1 MTGLILLQTEPA
13 APIAAGSSPA
23 PTSLTVIDM
32 AAQGGWIM
40 IILVLMFILAAY
52 IFIERYITINRAK
65 REDKRF
71 MKEIRESMRNGR
83 LDAALTLCR
92 NTNSPVSRMVEKGLI
107 RFGRPL
113 SDINVAIENVGNL
126 EIARMEKNIASLATI
141 AGAAPMIGFLGS
153 VIGMVLAFYNLS
165 ISGNNV
171 DITNLSVGIYQALS
185 TTIGGLI
192 VGIFAYLFYNI
203 LVARVEKLVYVLE
216 LRASEFMDLLYEP
229 PLGKSS

>member
-1 MTGLILLQTEPA
+1 MTGLILLQAESV
-13 APIAAGSSPA
+13 APQTAGSSPA
-23 PTSLTVIDM
+23 SASLSVMDL
-32 AAQGGWIM
+32 AVEGGWIM
-40 IILVLMFILAAY
+40 IILALMFVLAVY
-52 IFIERYITINRAK
+52 IFIERYMTINRAK
-65 REDKRF
+65 KDEKRF
-71 MKEIRESMRNGR
+71 MKEIREFMRNGR
-83 LDAALTLCR
+83 LDAALSLCR
-92 NTNSPVSRMVEKGLI
+92 RTNSPVSRMVEKGLI

-153 VIGMVLAFYNLS
+153 VIGLVLAFYNLS
-165 ISGNNV
+165 AAGNNI
-171 DITNLSVGIYQALS
+171 DITNLSSGIYQSLS

-203 LVARVEKLVYVLE
+203 LVARVEKLVYLLE

-229 PLGKSS
+229 AEDKSS

>member
-1 MTGLILLQTEPA
+1 MTGLILLQAESVASQT
-13 APIAAGSSPA
+13 AGSSPA
-23 PTSLTVIDM
+23 SVSLSVMDL
-32 AAQGGWIM
+32 ALEGGWIM

-52 IFIERYITINRAK
+52 IFIERYIIINRAK
-65 REDKRF
+65 RDDKRF
-71 MKEIRESMRNGR
+71 MKDIREFMLDGR
-83 LDAALTLCR
+83 LDSALTLCR

-113 SDINVAIENVGNL
+113 SDINVAIDNVGNL

-165 ISGNNV
+165 VSGNNI

-185 TTIGGLI
+185 TTIAGLI

-203 LVARVEKLVYVLE
+203 LVARVEKLVYLLE

-229 PLGKSS
+229 AKEKNS